1 MRTHP
6 TDGVVRR
13 IARVHDD
20 ALRGLAR
27 RPAARAL
34 LDDITALPPG
44 PAARPARARGRA
56 GRRPMILGAAAA
68 AAIATAGVAG
78 VVALTDH
85 PGNSTIDRNPVRL
98 AAAVKI
104 TRKATYYEA
113 RIVDPLAD
121 QKRFK
126 AAFAKYGLNI
136 EVTLL
141 PASPHIVGTIVFED
155 EDERAQQSEREG
167 AGIKMID
174 DPACR
179 TPSGANCSIGLRIP
193 LNFKGHAGIAIGR
206 KAEPGEPYATT
217 SPKDAPHGLGGMT
230 VAQAEAALARKGL
243 RVGRYNVYWP
253 GWGTSRPR
261 SRISSQWKVSGADPY
276 SPGTVLLA
284 IDAQGPMP
292 PDVVAEMK
300 HDATASPTVTPTSSP

>member
-6 TDGVVRR
+6 IDGAVRG

-44 PAARPARARGRA
+44 PAARPARARGRS
-56 GRRPMILGAAAA
+56 GRRPMIARAVAATAIAAA
-68 AAIATAGVAG
+68 GVITLA
-78 VVALTDH
+78 DH
-85 PGNSTIDRNPVRL
+85 SGHYRGPVRL
-98 AAAVKI
+98 ASAVEI

-113 RIVDPLAD
+113 KIVDPQAD

-126 AAFAKYGLNI
+126 AAFAWYGLNI
-136 EVTLL
+136 DVSLV
-141 PASPHIVGTIVFED
+141 PASPHLVGTIVFEE
-155 EDERAQQSEREG
+155 EDESAQRSERES
-167 AGIKMID
+167 AGIRMIY

-179 TPSGANCSIGLRIP
+179 TASGANCSIGLRIP
-193 LNFKGHAGIAIGR
+193 LNFTGHAGISIGR
-206 KAEPGEPYATT
+206 KAESGEPYVST
-217 SPKDAPHGLGGMT
+217 SPKDDPRGLEGLT
-230 VAQAEAALARKGL
+230 VAQAEATLSRKGL

-276 SPGTVLLA
+276 SPGAVLLA

-292 PDVVAEMK
+292 PDVVAEK
-300 HDATASPTVTPTSSP
+300 QHEATAKPTVTPTSSP